1 MKMARSEFDS
11 AESSSSFLIKF
22 RFKIFLDRCRRWWL
36 IRWLTALE
44 SIPLVVRS
52 LWFLQDNP
60 LPVLVKSEDFLDQN
74 KCTKLYGFHILLPFL
89 KNKDR
94 DGTSVIDLIH
104 QTSHYKIWSISQL
117 VKITLI
123 FEESANFFKWIK
135 ANLSGSANFKAN
147 LAARIGP
154 FGLVGLKYG
163 LWFLGCGERWKQ
175 RNNTEKNLKSRN
187 LVENLFFFSYFL
199 TFLALVIFYESH

>member
-1 MKMARSEFDS
+1 MRLASINGQFYIFLGSVRLYSLWQKIFFTWRSLLKKMKMSRLEFHP
-11 AESSSSFLIKF
+11 AYSSSSILIKISVQ
-22 RFKIFLDRCRRWWL
+22 IFRCRRWWL

-44 SIPLVVRS
+44 STPLVVQS

-60 LPVLVKSEDFLDQN
+60 LPLLVKSEDFLDQN

-117 VKITLI
+117 VKITFS
-123 FEESANFFKWIK
+123 FEEFCAYKSANFFKVDQ
-135 ANLSGSANFKAN
+135 S
-147 LAARIGP
+147 
-154 FGLVGLKYG
+154 
-163 LWFLGCGERWKQ
+163 
-175 RNNTEKNLKSRN
+175 
-187 LVENLFFFSYFL
+187 
-199 TFLALVIFYESH
+199 

>member
-1 MKMARSEFDS
+1 MRLGNFIYFWEASDFTPFGKKIFFTWRSLLKKMKMSRLEFHPAD
-11 AESSSSFLIKF
+11 SSSSILIKISVQ
-22 RFKIFLDRCRRWWL
+22 IFRCRRWWWL

-44 SIPLVVRS
+44 SIPLVVQS

-60 LPVLVKSEDFLDQN
+60 LPVLVKSGDFLDQN

-117 VKITLI
+117 VKIYFRRIWRLSI
-123 FEESANFFKWIK
+123 SIFFKVDQ
-135 ANLSGSANFKAN
+135 S
-147 LAARIGP
+147 
-154 FGLVGLKYG
+154 
-163 LWFLGCGERWKQ
+163 
-175 RNNTEKNLKSRN
+175 
-187 LVENLFFFSYFL
+187 
-199 TFLALVIFYESH
+199 